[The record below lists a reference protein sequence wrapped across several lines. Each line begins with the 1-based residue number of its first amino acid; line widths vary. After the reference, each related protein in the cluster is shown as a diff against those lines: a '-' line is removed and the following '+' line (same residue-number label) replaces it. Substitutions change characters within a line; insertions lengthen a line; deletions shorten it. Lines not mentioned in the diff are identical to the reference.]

1 MRILNKVTII
11 GAGAM
16 GTGIAQVC
24 AQAGYSTCLIDT
36 NAAALQRSR
45 SSIED
50 VMNMLVNKG
59 KISSET
65 ASFTLSKM
73 AWSTAVEAVKD
84 SDIVIEAIVENH
96 EIKVD
101 LFKKLVPMVSTD
113 CILASNTS
121 SLSITALAAACEHPE
136 RFFGLH
142 FFNPAPLMKLVEL
155 IPAIQSNLH
164 LLDPLKMW
172 IESLGKSVVIAKDMP
187 GFIVN
192 RLARSYYSEAIRISE
207 EQIASPAQI
216 DAILREQGG
225 FRMGPFELMD
235 MIGNDVNFAVTQSVF
250 SSFYFDPRYKP
261 SFSQQKLVEAGWLG
275 RKSGKGFYTY
285 PRAAEEVHYS
295 ESNGKQIFERILAML
310 INEAADAVY
319 LGVCTEAEADM
330 AMQLGANYPKGLIAW
345 GREIGLNTI
354 KNKIIELHEI
364 YYEDRY
370 RPSAGIDKLLEN
382 NKL

>member
-121 SLSITALAAACEHPE
+121 SLSITALAAAC
-136 RFFGLH
+136 
-142 FFNPAPLMKLVEL
+142 
-155 IPAIQSNLH
+155 
-164 LLDPLKMW
+164 D
-172 IESLGKSVVIAKDMP
+172 
-187 GFIVN
+187 
-192 RLARSYYSEAIRISE
+192 
-207 EQIASPAQI
+207 
-216 DAILREQGG
+216 
-225 FRMGPFELMD
+225 
-235 MIGNDVNFAVTQSVF
+235 
-250 SSFYFDPRYKP
+250 
-261 SFSQQKLVEAGWLG
+261 
-275 RKSGKGFYTY
+275 
-285 PRAAEEVHYS
+285 
-295 ESNGKQIFERILAML
+295 
-310 INEAADAVY
+310 
-319 LGVCTEAEADM
+319 
-330 AMQLGANYPKGLIAW
+330 
-345 GREIGLNTI
+345 EIGGTNPGDTI
-354 KNKIIELHEI
+354 KFAFI
-364 YYEDRY
+364 R
-370 RPSAGIDKLLEN
+370 ST
-382 NKL
+382 